1 MARPSTAARRYAE
14 AAFEIA
20 TRDGTLDAWRDGLAG
35 AAELLGNRQVA
46 AVVDNPAVPLVQ
58 RLTVVDRLLEGRVEE
73 PLLRLV
79 RLLVQRSRLDMLPA
93 VAGQYQRL
101 LNRQR
106 GVVEAL
112 VTSAAPLNPNESE
125 ALRAKLAGMT
135 GAQVALEER
144 VDAGLIGGLTVRVG
158 DQLIDA
164 SVRGRLERLR
174 NQLVAGTRSA
184 H

>member
-20 TRDGTLDAWRDGLAG
+20 ARDGALDAWRDGIALASDM
-35 AAELLGNRQVA
+35 LLGPEVA
-46 AVVDNPAVPLVQ
+46 RVVDNPAVPLVQ
-58 RLTVVDRLLEGRVEE
+58 RLAVVDRLLDGRV
-73 PLLRLV
+73 PPGLLRLV
-79 RLLVQRSRLDMLPA
+79 RLLLQRSRVEMLPA
-93 VAGQYQRL
+93 IASQYQRL

-106 GVVEAL
+106 GVVEAV
-112 VTSAAPLNPNESE
+112 VTSAAALTPKDAA
-125 ALRAKLAGMT
+125 ALRDKLAGMT
-135 GAQVALEER
+135 GASVHLEER
-144 VDAGLIGGLTVRVG
+144 VDEDLIGGLTVRVG
-158 DQLIDA
+158 DQLLDA